1 MNKNK
6 EWLRKEVRKDYYL
19 KDLGV
24 SSEPKIMAIKIENL
38 IDQLDEPEL
47 PAIPKFVADYLE
59 GCKENERNLFEAYEF
74 AHKEV
79 SNWIFDAEKK
89 AERIDIIAKVWLD
102 GYTIEQEKRYR
113 LKLKNELDL
122 DIFIYWDTQIRKW
135 VTYDYKDYVGNVYY
149 RAIFTGNQLSG
160 MDETGFARIL
170 VEEEDEWIKKN

>member
-6 EWLRKEVRKDYYL
+6 EWLRKEAKKNYYL

-38 IDQLDEPEL
+38 IDQLEEPEL
-47 PAIPKFVADYLE
+47 PAIPKFVANYLE
-59 GCKENERNLFEAYEF
+59 GCKENEHNLFGAYEF

-89 AERIDIIAKVWLD
+89 AERIDIIAKAWLD

-113 LKLKNELDL
+113 LKLNLPIIDFSEKNYLN
-122 DIFIYWDTQIRKW
+122 I
-135 VTYDYKDYVGNVYY
+135 YKDGGEHFLNDKVEGDGYCTS
-149 RAIFTGNQLSG
+149 FTETELKD
-160 MDETGFARIL
+160 MDETGFARVL
-170 VEEEDEWIKKN
+170 VEEEEK